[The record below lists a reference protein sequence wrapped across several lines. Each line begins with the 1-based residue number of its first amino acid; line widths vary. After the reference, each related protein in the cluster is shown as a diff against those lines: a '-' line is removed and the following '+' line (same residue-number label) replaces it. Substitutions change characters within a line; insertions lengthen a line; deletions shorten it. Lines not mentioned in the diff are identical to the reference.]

1 MYVIYLIMAILAFG
15 VLIIVHELGHFTL
28 AKLNGVRVE
37 EFSIGMGPRILSK
50 QGKETRYSLSLFPIG
65 GYVKMMG
72 EEEAVED
79 ERSFSAK
86 SPLRRISIII
96 AGVFMNYVLAIVI
109 FTSVTYNFGYI
120 STTIKEVQNASPAY
134 EAGLQEGDRIIRT
147 GNSKVF
153 ANDDIVLDV
162 YLSKGEPVNFLV
174 DRNGEEKEISVKPQ
188 INAENQY
195 KIGVVFGGV
204 ENPTF
209 GDSLK
214 QGFNKTASYVSQTF
228 KSLEMLVE
236 RKLDL
241 KNDVGGPVTIIKM
254 SSKAAEAGIWTLIN
268 FVGILSVN
276 LAVFNLLP
284 FPALDGGWCVILL
297 IELITRRKV
306 PDKIVGVLNYVG
318 FSALIGLMILV
329 TIKDFVFPIN
339 LGK

>member
-1 MYVIYLIMAILAFG
+1 MYIIMAILAFG

-37 EFSIGMGPRILSK
+37 EFSIGMGPRIFSK

-72 EEEAVED
+72 EEENVED

-96 AGVFMNYVLAIVI
+96 AGVFMNYVLAIII
-109 FTSVTYNFGYI
+109 FTSVAYNFGYV

-134 EAGLQEGDRIIRT
+134 EAGLMEGDRIIKT

-162 YLSKGEPVNFLV
+162 YLSKGENLNLLV
-174 DRNGEEKEISVKPQ
+174 DRNGEKKEISVKPQ

-195 KIGVVFGGV
+195 KIGVVFSGV

-209 GDSLK
+209 GDSVK
-214 QGFNKTASYVSQTF
+214 QGLNKTASYVSQTF
-228 KSLEMLVE
+228 KSLKMLVE

-254 SSKAAEAGIWTLIN
+254 STKAAETGMWTLIN

-318 FSALIGLMILV
+318 FAALIGLMIIV
-329 TIKDFVFPIN
+329 TMKDIFFPVN
-339 LGK
+339 F